1 MSWLAPPNSS
11 MAVLSQGICFDDFR
25 LAIASTLNLRQL
37 DEFSSV
43 MDAITKG
50 VNVIFV
56 VNDSVENAVR
66 KVKDL
71 VG

>member
-1 MSWLAPPNSS
+1 
-11 MAVLSQGICFDDFR
+11 
-25 LAIASTLNLRQL
+25 LNLRQL